1 MGNHSDEE
9 LSSSSFHDEDEVRA
23 YALERTNQFI
33 AREYP
38 GVNAMDPH
46 LRAPIVAECAEHVVE
61 IILKKMDRAED
72 FDRLILSAGLI
83 RQFLA
88 GRNFKADSG
97 QQQRKREPLKA
108 RPERPLGSPTPF
120 VWQKPRR
127 REWLHANHYIRK
139 YVTATVA
146 PGGVGKSSN
155 AIVEV
160 LAMVTGLPLPFCGI
174 RLGRGAAPLRVWY
187 VNGEDPLD
195 EVNLRFAAA
204 MQHFVI
210 KPEDVEGRL
219 FVDTGREKDFV
230 FARDEGKS
238 VALAVPLVDSVV
250 AGIEEMKIDVLILD
264 PFVAFHLLPESD
276 NTKINQVVRL
286 FAEIADETNA
296 SVELVSHTRKTN
308 GAEVGV
314 EDARGA
320 KALIDGAR
328 SVRTANPMTEVEGEK
343 AGLNPGEFMSFFRL
357 DNGKPNMVKRGSGS
371 TWRRMASVKVE
382 CEDGHE
388 DVGVCEAWRWPKNA
402 ADESIVAQAAAP
414 LAPLTDDDEAVLKL
428 IEDRI
433 MKRKFVV
440 YGEISPNSAP
450 KLFSKGVQG
459 GRQKKARATKVYE
472 SVERLI
478 GHGRLHIN
486 DGYYVSGN
494 VQLRLELGPRRPEF
508 VPVLDPNAPREPRP
522 WDGSKAAKAA
532 DDKEAV
538 V

>member
-23 YALERTNQFI
+23 YARDRTSEVI
-33 AREYP
+33 AKAYP
-38 GVNAMDPH
+38 DIDAMDPH
-46 LRAPIVAECAEHVVE
+46 LRVPVVDDCVEHVVE

-72 FDRLILSAGLI
+72 FDRLVLSAGLI

-127 REWLHANHYIRK
+127 RQWLHANHYIRK

-160 LAMVTGLPLPFCGI
+160 LAMVTGWPLPYHGAP
-174 RLGRGAAPLRVWY
+174 RVGRRDPLRVWY

-210 KPEDVEGRL
+210 KPEDFEGRL

-250 AGIEEMKIDVLILD
+250 AGIEEMKIDVLVLD

-414 LAPLTDDDEAVLKL
+414 LEPLTADDEAVMNL

-440 YGEISPNSAP
+440 YGEISPNCAP
-450 KLFSKGVQG
+450 KLFSKGVRG
-459 GRQKKARATKVYE
+459 GKQKKAHAAKVYE

-486 DGYYVSGN
+486 DGYCVSGN

-508 VPVLDPNAPREPRP
+508 VFVPDPNAPPGPRP
-522 WDGSKAAKAA
+522 WGGSKAAKAA